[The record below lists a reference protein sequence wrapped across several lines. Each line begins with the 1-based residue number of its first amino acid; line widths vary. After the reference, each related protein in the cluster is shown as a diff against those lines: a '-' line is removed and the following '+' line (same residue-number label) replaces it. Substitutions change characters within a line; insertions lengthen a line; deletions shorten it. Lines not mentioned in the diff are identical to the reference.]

1 MRLHVLETERLMVRP
16 WHVNDAERLLEI
28 RAIPEVAKWLSRPDA
43 WTELAQALDAIE
55 RWNAIIDRDHVLG
68 HWAVVP
74 RDSAPVGAVSL
85 QLTPDGSETT
95 IGWYLH
101 PEASGQGYARE
112 ASQALLDAG
121 LQPGG
126 PSRIWAVIR
135 PENEVSAKLARA
147 LGMTDLGVID
157 DPWYGEPERPTSRM
171 FCSYAT
177 GDVPADLAP
186 GARA

>member
-1 MRLHVLETERLMVRP
+1 VRLHVLETERLTIRP
-16 WHVNDAERLLEI
+16 WHVDDAERLLEI
-28 RAIPEVAKWLSRPDA
+28 RAIPEVAKWLSSPDA
-43 WTELAQALDAIE
+43 WTELAEALDAIE
-55 RWNAIIDRDHVLG
+55 RWNAIIVRDHVLG

-74 RDSAPVGAVSL
+74 RDSDPVGAVTL
-85 QLTPDGSETT
+85 QLTPDGLETT

-101 PEASGQGYARE
+101 PEASGRGYARE
-112 ASQALLDAG
+112 ASQALLDAA

-126 PSRIWAVIR
+126 PHRVWAVMW
-135 PENEVSAKLARA
+135 PENEASANVALA

-157 DPWYGEPERPTSRM
+157 DPWYGEPDGPTSRM

-186 GARA
+186 GAGS